1 MPGIPSSMLLP
12 PPAPQSEA
20 EGVQR
25 GKDTPSFEFAPNPIT
40 GVVGGV
46 HSANGANPPA
56 RRDGSVARHPQNKRF
71 TNK

>member
-1 MPGIPSSMLLP
+1 MSDPMVLP

-25 GKDTPSFEFAPNPIT
+25 GKDTPKFEFAPNPIS
-40 GVVGGV
+40 GVVGGGN
-46 HSANGANPPA
+46 HPGNGSAPPN
-56 RRDGSVARHPQNKRF
+56 RVDGSSARHPVTKRF